1 MRDALSS
8 AKAGKGGGEAGL
20 NNFECWILDW
30 ERYFSRPAFAGR
42 SFERKGRKGVG
53 KAGLNDFE
61 YLILDWETDFFGKR
75 PVTLNLRLGVLGA

>member
-1 MRDALSS
+1 M
-8 AKAGKGGGEAGL
+8 

-30 ERYFSRPAFAGR
+30 ERYCS
-42 SFERKGRKGVG
+42 RKGRKGVG